1 MLPSD
6 DPNQIYDDFSGD
18 LARNRPPP
26 GLYNSDDD
34 EDKES
39 DFGEPPSD
47 GILAVE
53 SDGLLHQYNE
63 EFAEEQ
69 RVLAPQN
76 SLVAS
81 GDNDWWCW
89 PSKQVN
95 LQECLLDLMSGF
107 PRTCFSE
114 KELNATRWY
123 AKKNGVSL
131 QPTIKQV
138 KNHCQSILNV
148 AGLET
153 KLIDGKLGNSFAVN
167 DWFKILEHEFA
178 NSLIRPKL
186 HLYPEDSG
194 DRLEEGRQA
203 AKWKEEVD
211 GNISGLMAR
220 GNGGKDYHIEEVCFA
235 KLNNA
240 GAIGPVMPMRWF
252 TRNGRLLSIAHQLH
266 LTPSRSAFIIDGRAA
281 ACIEIPLKNYFL
293 NILDLEEPDCQSR
306 YDVPP
311 PSSISGVLHDPAL
324 PLDPWEQPT
333 VNRWCLKAK
342 GHRVHSVPLWT
353 HCDDT
358 SGNVSKKWNNH
369 NSILFTLAGL
379 PRALTQMLYNIHF
392 IATSNLSPPLEMIE
406 AVTAM
411 LREARDDGIQV
422 WDCEYNEWILI
433 LPWFLAFQG
442 DNPMSSEFASHVGM
456 KGKFF
461 CRICKAKSDKN
472 NRAPGHAGEIDRLTE
487 FMTAGTP
494 RSKNQTIANLTAQ
507 LKRAIDGAPSTV
519 DDMATESGS
528 KDKYFQHFLDKL
540 QAAASKLR
548 DEQKERGTDFDANSD
563 TPVEILHIVLLSVV
577 KYWWRDAVS
586 RQMSK
591 GKEELKARLLS
602 VDVAGLNTPPVRGH
616 TYVQYAGSLVAL
628 VVLHGLIPDAHY
640 QGWVALCNL
649 APLMFQP
656 VIEHLPTYLER
667 LKNAVLDFLTATA
680 LWNTQ
685 WFNKPKFHLFVH
697 LVEHIRRFGPLILYA
712 TESFESFNLVIHLC
726 SIHSTKHAP
735 SVDIATA
742 FSHLHVIRHLVSGGY
757 VLVDEDGNETP
768 PRQAGPEVLA
778 LLKDDEFLGF
788 MSMGGLSEESRS
800 GNFYI
805 PLPYEKLKYFRSSH
819 APSRGITV
827 ETSKFVV
834 YRKDG
839 KSCVGRVEEILLK
852 PELEVS
858 LGILISKCKIGPDV
872 LPYGLPACT
881 MQVDERC
888 MIAFEEL
895 ICAVNVN
902 HNCAANGC
910 QTAPMHQVRQER
922 QRTDLFENEVTHAVQ
937 PNDCFLNLA
946 QLRSATDVQQF
957 RSVTRYPGLALAEAI
972 EQAIHNRERLEC
984 EAKEAEELKEA
995 ERLERA
1001 EEREAKAVGR
1011 KEKAAKREAAKS
1023 ARAGNAQ
1030 SGTQKTGG
1038 GKKRKAKDVHQD
1050 FAEGREELEYRPQP
1064 SKSHTVDKSNK

>member
-1 MLPSD
+1 
-6 DPNQIYDDFSGD
+6 
-18 LARNRPPP
+18 
-26 GLYNSDDD
+26 
-34 EDKES
+34 
-39 DFGEPPSD
+39 
-47 GILAVE
+47 
-53 SDGLLHQYNE
+53 
-63 EFAEEQ
+63 
-69 RVLAPQN
+69 
-76 SLVAS
+76 
-81 GDNDWWCW
+81 
-89 PSKQVN
+89 
-95 LQECLLDLMSGF
+95 MSGF
-107 PRTCFSE
+107 PRACFSE

-138 KNHCQSILNV
+138 KNHRQSILNV

-178 NSLIRPKL
+178 NPLIRPKL

-194 DRLEEGRQA
+194 DKLEEGRQA

-211 GNISGLMAR
+211 GNISGPMAR
-220 GNGGKDYHIEEVCFA
+220 GNGGKDYYVEEVCFA
-235 KLNNA
+235 KLDDA

-252 TRNGRLLSIAHQLH
+252 TRRNGRLLSIAHQLH

-281 ACIEIPLKNYFL
+281 ACLEIPLENYFL

-306 YDVPP
+306 YNVPP

-333 VNRWCLKAK
+333 VNKWRLKAK
-342 GHRVHSVPLWT
+342 GRCVHSVPLWT
-353 HCDDT
+353 YCDDT
-358 SGNVSKKWNNH
+358 SGNVSKKWNKH

-411 LREARDDGIQV
+411 LREAREDGIQV

-461 CRICKAKSDKN
+461 CCICKAKSDKN

-494 RSKNQTIANLTAQ
+494 RSKDQTIADLTAQ
-507 LKRAIDGAPSTV
+507 LKRAIDGAPSAV

-548 DEQKERGTDFDANSD
+548 DEQKERGTGPSEAGVSKAEEVKKLLHRLRSEMPDNLFSPVLSILDFDANSD
-563 TPVEILHIVLLSVV
+563 TPVEILHVVLLGVV

-586 RQMSK
+586 RQTSK
-591 GKEELKARLLS
+591 GKEELKARLSS
-602 VDVAGLNTPPVRGH
+602 VDVAGLNTPPIRGH
-616 TYVQYAGSLVAL
+616 TYVQYAGSLVGRDFRVVLQVAL
-628 VVLHGLIPDAHY
+628 VVLHGLIPDVHY

-656 VIEHLPTYLER
+656 VIEHLPTYLKR

-685 WFNKPKFHLFVH
+685 WFNKPKFHLF
-697 LVEHIRRFGPLILYA
+697 
-712 TESFESFNLVIHLC
+712 SFNLVIRLR

-742 FSHLHVIRHLVSGGY
+742 FSHLHAIRHLVSGGY
-757 VLVDEDGNETP
+757 VLVDEDGNEMP

-778 LLKDDEFLGF
+778 LLQDDEFLGF
-788 MSMGGLSEESRS
+788 MSMTGLSEESRS
-800 GNFYI
+800 GNFYV

-819 APSRGITV
+819 APSDKVQRCRSVILANGDKV
-827 ETSKFVV
+827 ETLKFIV

-839 KSCVGRVEEILLK
+839 KSCIGRVEEILLE

-858 LGILISKCKIGPDV
+858 PGILISECKIGPDI

-881 MQVDERC
+881 VQVDERRV
-888 MIAFEEL
+888 IAFEEL

-910 QTAPMHQVRQER
+910 QTAPTRQVRQER
-922 QRTDLFENEVTHAVQ
+922 QRTDLFENEVTHTVQ

-972 EQAIHNRERLEC
+972 EQVIHNRERLER
-984 EAKEAEELKEA
+984 EAKEA
-995 ERLERA
+995 
-1001 EEREAKAVGR
+1001 
-1011 KEKAAKREAAKS
+1011 
-1023 ARAGNAQ
+1023 
-1030 SGTQKTGG
+1030 
-1038 GKKRKAKDVHQD
+1038 
-1050 FAEGREELEYRPQP
+1050 
-1064 SKSHTVDKSNK
+1064 